1 MILSASTTAHSADG
15 RLGPHWRGHVFLFD
29 RRPTPCYEPTV
40 GIRLLLVV
48 LLMEGVVG
56 PRLGLFQWLG
66 LPVPTPWIR
75 VPLLLSLVL
84 ILAVVFARAKLS
96 QLGFY
101 AISKWS
107 KTETSY
113 FVQVLVLANLIFG
126 LIFSGRLK
134 AIVASSSLW
143 GPGLAVLCLS
153 LLWGLH
159 QEVVYRGIL
168 QTELVRRWGTLP
180 GMLVAN
186 LLFTFG
192 PLHFYH
198 FLEGN
203 PLGTAAIFG
212 GTFAIGLFFAVLFQR
227 SGNLWMVG
235 IFHGL
240 GDWYIL
246 GLGTLVA

>member
-1 MILSASTTAHSADG
+1 MASSGSTTAHSAAS
-15 RLGPHWRGHVFLFD
+15 RLGPHWRGHLFLFEG
-29 RRPTPCYEPTV
+29 RPTPRYEPTV
-40 GIRLLLVV
+40 GTRLLLVV

-84 ILAVVFARAKLS
+84 ILVVVFAKAKLS

-101 AISKWS
+101 SLSQWS

-126 LIFSGRLK
+126 LMFSGRLK
-134 AIVASSSLW
+134 AILASSSLW

-153 LLWGLH
+153 LLWGFH

-168 QTELVRRWGTLP
+168 QTELVRRCGSLP
-180 GMLVAN
+180 GILVAN

-198 FLEGN
+198 SLGGN
-203 PLGTAAIFG
+203 PLGAAAIFG

-235 IFHGL
+235 TFHGL
-240 GDWYIL
+240 GDWYIV
-246 GLGTLVA
+246 GLNTLVA